1 MEILREPI
9 LNYAKIISKKYKIPL
24 KKIKPFID
32 KSWKFIITG
41 DIVNQEYYTDNKGNK
56 YLIIDDNTGLKLIY

>member
-1 MEILREPI
+1 MEILRDPI

-32 KSWKFIITG
+32 KSWKFNIAG
-41 DIVNQEYYTDNKGNK
+41 NIVNQEYYIDDKGNK

>member
-24 KKIKPFID
+24 KKIKPIID
-32 KSWKFIITG
+32 ESWKFIISG

-56 YLIIDDNTGLKLIY
+56 YLIIDDDTALKLIY